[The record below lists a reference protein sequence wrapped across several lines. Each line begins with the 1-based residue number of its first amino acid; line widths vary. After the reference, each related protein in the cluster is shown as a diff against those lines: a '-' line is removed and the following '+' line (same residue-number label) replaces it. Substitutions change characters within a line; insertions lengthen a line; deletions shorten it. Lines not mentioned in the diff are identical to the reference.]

1 MKDAGEDLDDDHE
14 WGCVSSDP
22 RSFYSA
28 TDKLHET
35 GSEDFADLTDIARA
49 TFVVS

>member
-1 MKDAGEDLDDDHE
+1 MILGMKDAGEALGNDAI

-28 TDKLHET
+28 TDKLHE
-35 GSEDFADLTDIARA
+35 I
-49 TFVVS
+49 